1 MYISKENVN
10 KYSHGLFD
18 TKRDFFECKSGLA
31 KFIKRLQ
38 ASQIS
43 AV

>member
-1 MYISKENVN
+1 MAYLILKEI
-10 KYSHGLFD
+10 
-18 TKRDFFECKSGLA
+18 FFECKSGLA

-43 AV
+43 AL